1 MPLVPTTWNPADKGA
16 GVDLSGG
23 NLVAASGYYTSSVRS
38 VDGVSAGKWYWE
50 VTANAN
56 AAYVMAG
63 IGTASA
69 LVEHGSLGVYPGADA
84 NGWSYYGF
92 DGSKYHDGAPAA
104 FGPPLVVGDV
114 LGFALDMAAGS
125 LTIYLNGASLGV
137 AFTGISG
144 PVFAMM
150 GSGAS
155 ASCTVTAN
163 FGDSAFA
170 YTPPVGF
177 NHGLGTGSSAVYRLH
192 INVKDAAN
200 NNVAREVAI
209 CRRSPFTLVGTVTT
223 DAVTGNAVLETPTGD
238 EHLAIALPASGENL
252 NALVHDRILPALEDS

>member
-1 MPLVPTTWNPADKGA
+1 MPLVPTTWNPADKG
-16 GVDLSGG
+16 VDVTLSGG
-23 NLVAASGYYTSSVRS
+23 NLVAAPGYYTSSVRS

-50 VTANAN
+50 VTVNVNAT
-56 AAYVMAG
+56 YVMAG

-69 LVEHGSLGVYPGADA
+69 LVEHGSLAVYPGANA
-84 NGWSYYGF
+84 NGWGYYGF
-92 DGSKYHDGAPAA
+92 DGSKYHGGAPAA

-114 LGFALDMAAGS
+114 LGFALDMTAGT
-125 LTIYLNGASLGV
+125 LTIYVNGVSYGV
-137 AFTGISG
+137 AFSGIAG
-144 PVFAMM
+144 TIYAMM

-163 FGDSAFA
+163 FGASAFA
-170 YTPPVGF
+170 YTPPAGH
-177 NHGLGTGSSAVYRLH
+177 NHGFGTGSFAVYRVH

>member
-38 VDGVSAGKWYWE
+38 VVGVSSGKWYWE
-50 VTANAN
+50 ITANAN
-56 AAYVMAG
+56 AQFVMAG
-63 IGTASA
+63 IGTSSA
-69 LVEHGSLGVYPGADA
+69 PVEHGSLSVYPGVDA
-84 NGWSYYGF
+84 NGWSYYGY
-92 DGSKYHDGAPAA
+92 DGTKFHDGAADPCGPA
-104 FGPPLVVGDV
+104 LVNGDV
-114 LGFALDMAAGS
+114 LGFALDMGAGS

-144 PVFAMM
+144 PIFAMM

-155 ASCTVTAN
+155 ASCIVTAN
-163 FGDSAFA
+163 FGGSAFA
-170 YTPPVGF
+170 YTPPAGH
-177 NHGLGTGSSAVYRLH
+177 NHGLGTGSSSVYRVH
-192 INVKDAAN
+192 VNVKDAAN
-200 NNVAREVAI
+200 NNVARQVAI

>member
-23 NLVAASGYYTSSVRS
+23 NLVAASGFYTSSVRS
-38 VDGVSAGKWYWE
+38 VVGVSSGKWYWE
-50 VTANAN
+50 VTITAGAI
-56 AAYVMAG
+56 YVMAG
-63 IGTASA
+63 IGNSSA

-84 NGWSYYGF
+84 NGWGYYGAS
-92 DGSKYHDGAPAA
+92 GSKFHEDVAA
-104 FGPPLVVGDV
+104 AYGPTLAEGDV
-114 LGFALDMAAGS
+114 LGFALDMTAGT
-125 LTIYLNGASLGV
+125 LTIYVNGVSYGV
-137 AFTGISG
+137 AYSGIVG
-144 PVFAMM
+144 TIYAMM

-155 ASCTVTAN
+155 AACTVTAN
-163 FGDSAFA
+163 FGGSAFA
-170 YTPPVGF
+170 YTPPAGH
-177 NHGLGTGSSAVYRLH
+177 NHGFGTGSSGVYRLH

-200 NNVAREVAI
+200 NNVARQVAI

-252 NALVHDRILPALEDS
+252 NALVHDRILPVLEDS

>member
-1 MPLVPTTWNPADKGA
+1 MPLVPTTWNPADKGS

-50 VTANAN
+50 VTITGGAN
-56 AAYVMAG
+56 YVMAG
-63 IGTASA
+63 IGTSSA
-69 LVEHGSLGVYPGADA
+69 PVEHGWMSVYPGVDA

-92 DGSKYHDGAPAA
+92 DGTKFHDGAASPCGPA
-104 FGPPLVVGDV
+104 LVNGDV
-114 LGFALDMAAGS
+114 LGFALDMTAGT
-125 LTIYLNGASLGV
+125 LTIYVNGVSYGV
-137 AFTGISG
+137 AYSGIAG
-144 PVFAMM
+144 TIYAMM

-163 FGDSAFA
+163 FGASAFA

-252 NALVHDRILPALEDS
+252 NALIHDRILPALEDL